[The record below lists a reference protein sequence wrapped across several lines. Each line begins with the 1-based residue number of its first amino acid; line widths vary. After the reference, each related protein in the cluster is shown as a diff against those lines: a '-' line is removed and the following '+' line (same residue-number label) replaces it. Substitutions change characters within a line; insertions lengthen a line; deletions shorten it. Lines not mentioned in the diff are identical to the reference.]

1 MYPLIAT
8 LKSFPLIIKPLIGGL
23 TGVAKRLKGGS
34 DMKLR
39 GKNGGLWGLIG
50 ALLIL
55 AVAQPTASGLDFPTS
70 VSLTLPDHSTS
81 VLLVSKTEGTVANL
95 FTSLDSKAT
104 VFSSE
109 LAAVSLMS
117 RKIEA
122 ARQPLGAK
130 KFAKEIMLAE
140 YGWGDDEYKCLNR
153 LWNKESHWN
162 YQARNPRSGAHGIAQ
177 ALPAT
182 KMDTVNTDWRTNP
195 LTQIRWGLS
204 YIANRYEEPC
214 TAFAKWKR
222 SHYY

>member
-1 MYPLIAT
+1 
-8 LKSFPLIIKPLIGGL
+8 
-23 TGVAKRLKGGS
+23 
-34 DMKLR
+34 MKIR
-39 GKNGGLWGLIG
+39 RSNGGLWGVIA

-55 AVAQPTASGLDFPTS
+55 ACAQPTASGLDFPTS
-70 VSLTLPDHSTS
+70 VSLTLPDKATS
-81 VLLVSKTEGTVANL
+81 VLLVSRTEGSVANL

-109 LAAVSLMS
+109 LAAVSLLS

-122 ARQPLGAK
+122 ARKPLGAK
-130 KFAKEIMLAE
+130 KFAKEIMLSE
-140 YGWGDDEYKCLNR
+140 YGWDEDQYTCLNR

-182 KMDTVNTDWRTNP
+182 KMNTVNTDWRTNP

-204 YIANRYEEPC
+204 YISNRYEEPC
-214 TAFAKWKR
+214 AAYAKWKR